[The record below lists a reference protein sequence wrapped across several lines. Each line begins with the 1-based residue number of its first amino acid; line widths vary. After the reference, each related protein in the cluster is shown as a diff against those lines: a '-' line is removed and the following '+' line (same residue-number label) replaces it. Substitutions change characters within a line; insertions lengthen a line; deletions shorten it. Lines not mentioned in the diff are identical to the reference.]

1 MSKKQKSQHVL
12 KVRVSSFVQIFKV
25 PSPAHHHA
33 RAELS
38 FKIEFKLLKKETSAY
53 ENMGHKGVSR
63 SRETLVS
70 VVDRDLPTPMLH

>member
-1 MSKKQKSQHVL
+1 MNSGRTKDGEMTKQKIIIIIVFGSKRTTAGGDIL
-12 KVRVSSFVQIFKV
+12 RPKVES
-25 PSPAHHHA
+25 
-33 RAELS
+33 
-38 FKIEFKLLKKETSAY
+38 LLKKETSAY